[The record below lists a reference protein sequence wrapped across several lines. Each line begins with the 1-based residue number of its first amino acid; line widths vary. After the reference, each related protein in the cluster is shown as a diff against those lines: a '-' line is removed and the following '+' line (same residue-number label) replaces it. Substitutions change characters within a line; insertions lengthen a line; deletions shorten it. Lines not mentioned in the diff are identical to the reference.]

1 MNKFEQVSSGDQQMA
16 LAGGGVRAGGPQS
29 DVRVA
34 GPGEACMVR
43 SNASWVMVI
52 WEPPEQT
59 DTSEKFTF
67 PQLGWW
73 AVKTLPASL

>member
-52 WEPPEQT
+52 WDPPNRQT
-59 DTSEKFTF
+59 R
-67 PQLGWW
+67 
-73 AVKTLPASL
+73 VKNLPSRNLVGGR